1 MLLISYYDTH
11 FSLYHSFLYV
21 IYSTQSVLLHILA
34 NKVYFLYDIV
44 YFLYHI
50 VHVNEFLFN

>member
-21 IYSTQSVLLHILA
+21 IYSVQSGKLHMLA

-44 YFLYHI
+44 FYLYHI